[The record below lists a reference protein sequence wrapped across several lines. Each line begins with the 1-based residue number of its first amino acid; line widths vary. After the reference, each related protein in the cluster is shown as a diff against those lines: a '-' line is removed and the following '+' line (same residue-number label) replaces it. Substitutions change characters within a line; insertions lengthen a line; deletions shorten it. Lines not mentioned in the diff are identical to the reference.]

1 MDIQESEKIIRE
13 ICWLGQVL
21 CLLSGELVPS
31 RVRRH
36 HSHCWS
42 YPLGFESKGL
52 RAVSDRMLREAKT
65 DIKRWVT
72 LSSSLKSM
80 RTDNS

>member
-1 MDIQESEKIIRE
+1 MDIQESEEIIGE

-42 YPLGFESKGL
+42 YHKVLNP
-52 RAVSDRMLREAKT
+52 RVSEL
-65 DIKRWVT
+65 
-72 LSSSLKSM
+72 
-80 RTDNS
+80 